1 LNKSYSKIRHI
12 QESNLKLEQRLLNE
26 QTQPMSGGTNQNQTQ
41 PMSGGTTQIRVWS
54 KSKKQPVGFLIQG
67 KGFVPDQNFSSQFR
81 ADNKG
86 IKSNP
91 DLYLQASKKG
101 IPKWAY

>member
-1 LNKSYSKIRHI
+1 MNKSYSKIRHI
-12 QESNLKLEQRLLNE
+12 QESNLKLEQRSLNE
-26 QTQPMSGGTNQNQTQ
+26 QTQ